1 MDAFIRVVA
10 SGSVVFIGAN
20 DTNAMPLILSNTLQR
35 MQTWKEYSGAQLTA
49 QIARECV
56 GVYGEAAIV
65 CSTIGGHPAW
75 VIAVNADERTV
86 RFRSSEFDYSFEEYV
101 ALDLAFMLRP
111 GYDWNDG
118 IMDVLAIVHDSN
130 HPYYRER
137 LRRIKRMLEDGLSIS
152 AIAEALGISQDV
164 VRKEI
169 KDRMS
174 RGKRLSAET

>member
-20 DTNAMPLILSNTLQR
+20 DPDASAMPLILSNTLMR
-35 MQTWKEYSGAQLTA
+35 LRVWEKGYSGAQLTA

-65 CSTIGGHPAW
+65 CSTIGSRPAW
-75 VIAVNADERTV
+75 VIAVNADERTI
-86 RFRSSEFDYSFEEYV
+86 RFRSSEFDYNFEDFV

-111 GYDWNDG
+111 GYDWSDG

-152 AIAEALGISQDV
+152 AIAEALGVSQDV

-169 KDRMS
+169 KDHMN
-174 RGKRLSAET
+174 RGKR